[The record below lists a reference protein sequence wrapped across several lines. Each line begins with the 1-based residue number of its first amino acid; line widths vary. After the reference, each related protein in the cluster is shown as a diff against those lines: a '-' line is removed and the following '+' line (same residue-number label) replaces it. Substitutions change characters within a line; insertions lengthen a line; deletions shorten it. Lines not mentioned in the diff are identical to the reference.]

1 MDNFLKI
8 SSDSSF
14 FKAAGFSLFFH
25 LMLPLL
31 LLFPSLFNKPD
42 NQIDELK
49 AFTRALI
56 EMKKENPDN
65 LKLFDFNDADSIEK
79 SFMQLVDVEIS
90 GIHLNEKEKI
100 KLYKDMFAAYIQ
112 IKESTL
118 NNQIETAV
126 SKDEILEVLRKN
138 GASRLGGKL
147 FPSFPYNSH
156 DSTEHF
162 RLLPESKTNKLAI
175 LKKQPE
181 MKKNYV
187 KRGNKVKINKQEGN
201 SLVPA
206 DYFFRDCPY
215 EAILA
220 QGADLFSFH
229 SGFWTFDLT
238 GKTMDQ
244 KGVTQL
250 SKRDK
255 PEQQFRVFLLWKS
268 DFLKIN
274 DEEKFLSLKNVDK
287 PLFFYNKNESIDSIL
302 DELMQF
308 PEPEQFERFRQKYLK
323 KYNLD
328 DQNLAELTREFFY
341 RNLGSVFFPISDKA
355 EAFDQIEELYFNKA
369 LNQRIYDFWKSDPD
383 GRVGDEMMFYMA
395 TQIAFEKRVLRSLIR
410 AYPSAKKFVH
420 ARYFKLEIYE
430 EKAKC
435 FVIKEIYKALMDAMA
450 ERKVE
455 STEDLLRM
463 YSQEQHKIYAEL
475 IAKGGE
481 IMNRG
486 LYAQGCLY
494 WEDGRYDEAVQHW
507 CKIDENFS
515 SRAFQEIKKN
525 ITGENNPNKI
535 RIMIN
540 DILDYY
546 AHIGE
551 AEYLARLEKYKKW
564 SLREK
569 ILN

>member
-25 LMLPLL
+25 LMLTLL

-112 IKESTL
+112 IKESTQTNQTDMIISKEDIL
-118 NNQIETAV
+118 N
-126 SKDEILEVLRKN
+126 VLKN
-138 GASRLGGKL
+138 EGASRLGGKL
-147 FPSFPYNSH
+147 FPSFPYARGWDESLK
-156 DSTEHF
+156 
-162 RLLPESKTNKLAI
+162 LLPESKTNKLTV
-175 LKKQPE
+175 LKNQPA
-181 MKKNYV
+181 MKKNYI

-255 PEQQFRVFLLWKS
+255 PEQQFRVFLLRKS
-268 DFLKIN
+268 DFLKIK
-274 DEEKFLSLKNVDK
+274 EKEKSHFLEAKDK
-287 PLFFYNKNESIDSIL
+287 TVFSSNKNGPIDSIL

-308 PEPEQFERFRQKYLK
+308 PEPEQFERFSQEYLT

-341 RNLGSVFFPISDKA
+341 QNLGSIFFKIGDKS
-355 EAFDQIEELYFNKA
+355 EAFDQIEELFFNKVI
-369 LNQRIYDFWKSDPD
+369 NKKIYDFWKLHPAS
-383 GRVGDEMMFYMA
+383 RVGDEILFYLVS
-395 TQIAFEKRVLRSLIR
+395 QIGFEKRTLESLVR
-410 AYPSAKKFVH
+410 AYPSAKKFT
-420 ARYFKLEIYE
+420 AEKYFKLELYE
-430 EKAKC
+430 EKAKSY
-435 FVIKEIYKALMDAMA
+435 VIQDIYEVLVDAMGEKKIQSIEELLEIYSKKQH
-450 ERKVE
+450 EI
-455 STEDLLRM
+455 
-463 YSQEQHKIYAEL
+463 YSQL
-475 IAKGGE
+475 IAKSGE
-481 IMNRG
+481 VKNRG
-486 LYAQGCLY
+486 LYARACLY

-515 SRAFQEIKKN
+515 SRAFQEIKKV
-525 ITGENNPNKI
+525 ITGENDPIKNQI
-535 RIMIN
+535 LIN
-540 DILDYY
+540 EILDYY
-546 AHIGE
+546 AHKGE
-551 AEYLARLEKYKKW
+551 KEYLARLEKYKKW
-564 SLREK
+564 SLRK
-569 ILN
+569 